1 MRETILDSLP
11 QNSCLKKWPS
21 NCTCLQSNCNYL
33 QITALTCLLKHED
46 KNHAHCTMHLL
57 TQLPQGGHKAKERSS
72 LPFTPCTLYLV
83 PAYLL
88 HAQPYIFKNCL
99 NVPVAFILQLHV
111 AHQKKKEMYLFLL
124 LASSAPGDLTNGLQ
138 AKGIALSRVSLPFF
152 LNSLHRARLVLL

>member
-1 MRETILDSLP
+1 MPIQADPSDPFALPCCCTEQLLGGWHRKLIPQFSSLHSLYKSEPAETETVAVKETILDSLP

-33 QITALTCLLKHED
+33 QIAALTCLLKHED

-57 TQLPQGGHKAKERSS
+57 TQSPQGGHKAKECSS

-88 HAQPYIFKNCL
+88 HA
-99 NVPVAFILQLHV
+99 
-111 AHQKKKEMYLFLL
+111 
-124 LASSAPGDLTNGLQ
+124 
-138 AKGIALSRVSLPFF
+138 
-152 LNSLHRARLVLL
+152 